1 MIFAHFYN
9 RVWLYSLVL
18 CLGSGV
24 VVIAGSVVGAVVGCA
39 LLIGLICSAV
49 RSRNKNNDVGDRGP
63 LLRNAAPDVVHNPI
77 GQSNPTNPFRPSP
90 FAGSSHAKADV
101 NVIAANVRI

>member
-9 RVWLYSLVL
+9 RVWLYSLAL

-24 VVIAGSVVGAVVGCA
+24 GVIAGGAVGAVAFCAIIGC
-39 LLIGLICSAV
+39 LAV

-63 LLRNAAPDVVHNPI
+63 LLRNAAADVVHNPI
-77 GQSNPTNPFRPSP
+77 GQSNPTNSFRPSP
-90 FAGSSHAKADV
+90 FCSSNAKADV
-101 NVIAANVRI
+101 NVIAATVRT